1 VAGHVRSA
9 GLEGQV
15 DESRPVRPWKMSDD
29 RVEDM
34 IVRALESPP
43 SDGLDP
49 LERAPVLCVHE
60 AHEFCPIPVDHDHRH
75 PRDLRPT
82 NCRIRTPVAMIR
94 TFFILV
100 ALMCA
105 IGTAA
110 AVLSGPAAASPSV
123 SQVIVDCNSHGK
135 LTGHYSAALLRTA
148 LRTMPADVTEYTNCY
163 DIIQSAL
170 LAQVSSS
177 DNAGRRGSRSG
188 SSGAF
193 LPTPLIVVLV
203 LLVLAA
209 AGFGAVAIR
218 RRGSSAST
226 SIGE

>member
-1 VAGHVRSA
+1 M
-9 GLEGQV
+9 
-15 DESRPVRPWKMSDD
+15 DESRPVRPWNVSDD

-43 SDGLDP
+43 SDGLAP
-49 LERAPVLCVHE
+49 LHRAPVLCVHE
-60 AHEFCPIPVDHDHRH
+60 AHEFCPIPVDHDRRADHRH
-75 PRDLRPT
+75 PRDLQPT
-82 NCRIRTPVAMIR
+82 NCRVRTPVAMIR
-94 TFFILV
+94 TFFIQV
-100 ALMCA
+100 ALVCA

-177 DNAGRRGSRSG
+177 DNAGPRGSRSG
-188 SSGAF
+188 SSGPF